1 MEFEPIIKNVGLI
14 IGLILSVITIAKL
27 IFDILILR
35 KSKLKEDY
43 QFAKEF
49 FEELQNG
56 NKVHPLVIERGYHV
70 ISGDNSLTKK
80 EIECVIE
87 LENPSSSLRDYALA
101 KHYLEY
107 REAPD
112 NKIAFKHK
120 FSTEFSRKWRKWAY
134 IILYFIFA
142 MIALSPTFL
151 VSILKTQAFQ
161 WLILQMIIG
170 IVFAPLAY
178 NSLKEYAKI
187 YRGEKLIEKQEKFAK
202 QNA

>member
-27 IFDILILR
+27 IFDILILQ

-112 NKIAFKHK
+112 NKIAFK
-120 FSTEFSRKWRKWAY
+120 
-134 IILYFIFA
+134 
-142 MIALSPTFL
+142 
-151 VSILKTQAFQ
+151 
-161 WLILQMIIG
+161 
-170 IVFAPLAY
+170 
-178 NSLKEYAKI
+178 
-187 YRGEKLIEKQEKFAK
+187 
-202 QNA
+202 